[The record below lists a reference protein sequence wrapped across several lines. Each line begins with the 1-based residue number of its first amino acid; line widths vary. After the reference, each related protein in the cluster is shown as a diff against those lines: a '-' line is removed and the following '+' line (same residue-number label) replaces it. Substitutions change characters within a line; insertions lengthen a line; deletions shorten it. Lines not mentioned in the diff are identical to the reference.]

1 MENFVLTDLTL
12 KNCALYNSG
21 LFSVGFES
29 CFAGAML
36 DGGVLELDYW
46 DNIGGTSYSAVLH
59 LVGDVRM
66 YNWKSLATVDSS
78 TLIELPGGV
87 DSQTA
92 FLQLNMSEMLNK
104 VCTYGDKQ
112 YEDLIVDEGGVQYVH
127 GGIAMYGGGKN
138 YGMVDFSDFDGEL
151 PTEYHV
157 NLSVLAIGEES
168 SADSPLYLQGTMLP
182 LAAGTQDFRF
192 FMYDGRSDSSIDA
205 QREAFALGTAF
216 SFIKPAER

>member
-1 MENFVLTDLTL
+1 M
-12 KNCALYNSG
+12 
-21 LFSVGFES
+21 
-29 CFAGAML
+29 
-36 DGGVLELDYW
+36 
-46 DNIGGTSYSAVLH
+46 
-59 LVGDVRM
+59 
-66 YNWKSLATVDSS
+66 
-78 TLIELPGGV
+78 IELPGGV

-168 SADSPLYLQGTMLP
+168 STDSPLYLQGTMLP

-192 FMYDGRSDSSIDA
+192 FMYNEESDSSISA
-205 QREAFALGTAF
+205 KPSPSARRSASSSPPNTVHIIQIRHRQREVLLRWQKHKQALYVHE
-216 SFIKPAER
+216 IDDKHQEV